1 MSGDAKPYLTRSS
14 GLFIAALLSGAFLLG
29 CASQQIEKP
38 ADLAITEKDPSRCKQ
53 AWLNFKNY
61 RADVVARNPNIRVE
75 MLTGTA
81 AQQFLAAFNMSPPPS
96 SFGGPGSRIAL
107 FTAPGKSGT
116 LVTIITNKC
125 VQMAAVYID
134 IAVQMWRLGRPGFPS
149 SFPAPN
155 PEGPKRPSI

>member
-1 MSGDAKPYLTRSS
+1 MLTSSRSGGIT
-14 GLFIAALLSGAFLLG
+14 GLLLMGAFLLG
-29 CASQQIEKP
+29 CASQIEKP
-38 ADLAITEKDPSRCKQ
+38 ENLAITEADGGARCNQ
-53 AWLNFKNY
+53 AWLVFENY

-149 SFPAPN
+149 SFPAPAT
-155 PEGPKRPSI
+155 EEPKRPSV